1 MTGEPNVV
9 RTPAVLLRS
18 LMAVG
23 TPSSGGRW
31 PPPRRSSSARAAA
44 ASARSGVTVMNAPS
58 VASSA
63 AMRASACSTRSVGLT
78 SPAHTAAACSSADRS
93 CSRVTDADARPAGRC
108 VRQCG
113 VDLTRDAAAVLD
125 ASDPLAG
132 FRSRFAGTE
141 DDGGDGLLYLDG
153 NSLGRLPR
161 DTPAAL
167 TRVVEEQ
174 WGRGLISS
182 WASWIGEATRIGDVL
197 ADGVLG
203 ARAGEVL
210 VGDSTSVNLY
220 KLLVAAVGAR
230 PGRDVLVC
238 TADDF
243 PTDRYIVAG
252 AAEASGM
259 TVREVPADIDEGL
272 DPAVLAAA
280 LDERVAVVVLS
291 HVAYRSGALADLA
304 AVTRQA
310 RDAGALVLWDLS
322 HSVGAVPVELAAA
335 GADLAI
341 GCTYK
346 YLNGGPG
353 APAFLYVRR
362 ELQEELRSPIR
373 GWFGHRDQFAMGP
386 TYEPA
391 GGIERFGVGTPPVLA
406 TAAVEVGARL
416 VAEAGVPRL
425 AGEGRALTGLAGG
438 PGGARLGPPDLVPP
452 PPPDPARRG
461 SHVTFH
467 HPAAWQLTQALIDS
481 GVVPDF
487 RTPDRVRLGP
497 APLYTRFVDVWDGM
511 DRFRALLE
519 DASFERYPA
528 ERARVT

>member
-1 MTGEPNVV
+1 M
-9 RTPAVLLRS
+9 
-18 LMAVG
+18 
-23 TPSSGGRW
+23 
-31 PPPRRSSSARAAA
+31 
-44 ASARSGVTVMNAPS
+44 
-58 VASSA
+58 
-63 AMRASACSTRSVGLT
+63 
-78 SPAHTAAACSSADRS
+78 
-93 CSRVTDADARPAGRC
+93 
-108 VRQCG
+108 
-113 VDLTRDAAAVLD
+113 DLTRDAAAALD

-132 FRSRFAGTE
+132 FRSRFTGTE

-167 TRVVEEQ
+167 SRVVEEQ
-174 WGRGLISS
+174 WGRGLIGS

-203 ARAGEVL
+203 ARPGEVL

-220 KLLVAAVGAR
+220 KLLLAAIGAR
-230 PGRDVLVC
+230 PGRDVVVC

-252 AAEASGM
+252 VAEAQGM
-259 TVREVPADIDEGL
+259 TVRELPADIDEGL
-272 DPAVLAAA
+272 DPATLAAA

-291 HVAYRSGALADLA
+291 HVAYRSGAKADLA
-304 AVTRQA
+304 AITRQA
-310 RDAGALVLWDLS
+310 RDVGALVLWDLS
-322 HSVGAVPVELAAA
+322 HSVGSVPVELAAA
-335 GADLAI
+335 GADLAV

-353 APAFLYVRR
+353 SPAFLYVRR
-362 ELQEELRSPIR
+362 ELQDELRSPIR

-386 TYEPA
+386 AYEPA
-391 GGIERFGVGTPPVLA
+391 AGIERFGVGTPPVLA
-406 TAAVEVGARL
+406 SAAVEVGARL
-416 VAEAGVPRL
+416 VAEAAIGRL
-425 AGEGRALTGLAGG
+425 AEKGSALTDLAI
-438 PGGARLGPPDLVPP
+438 ALGDEWLAPHGVVLASPR
-452 PPPDPARRG
+452 DPARRG

-467 HPAAWQLTQALIDS
+467 HPAAWQLTQALIGS

>member
-1 MTGEPNVV
+1 
-9 RTPAVLLRS
+9 
-18 LMAVG
+18 
-23 TPSSGGRW
+23 
-31 PPPRRSSSARAAA
+31 
-44 ASARSGVTVMNAPS
+44 
-58 VASSA
+58 
-63 AMRASACSTRSVGLT
+63 
-78 SPAHTAAACSSADRS
+78 
-93 CSRVTDADARPAGRC
+93 
-108 VRQCG
+108 
-113 VDLTRDAAAVLD
+113 VDLTRDAAAALD

-132 FRSRFAGTE
+132 FRCRFTGTE

-174 WGRGLISS
+174 WGRGLIGS

-203 ARAGEVL
+203 ARPGEVL

-220 KLLVAAVGAR
+220 KLLVAAIGAR
-230 PGRDVLVC
+230 PGRDVVVC

-252 AAEASGM
+252 VAEAQGM
-259 TVREVPADIDEGL
+259 TVRELPADIDEGL
-272 DPAVLAAA
+272 DPATLAAA

-291 HVAYRSGALADLA
+291 HVAYRSGAKADLA
-304 AVTRQA
+304 AITRQA
-310 RDAGALVLWDLS
+310 RDVGALVLWDLS
-322 HSVGAVPVELAAA
+322 HSVGSVPVELAAA
-335 GADLAI
+335 EADLAV

-353 APAFLYVRR
+353 SPAFLYVRR
-362 ELQEELRSPIR
+362 ELQDELRSPIR

-386 TYEPA
+386 AYEPA
-391 GGIERFGVGTPPVLA
+391 AGIERFGVGTPPVLA
-406 TAAVEVGARL
+406 SAAVEVGARL
-416 VAEAGVPRL
+416 VAEAGIGAL
-425 AGEGRALTGLAGG
+425 AEKGSALTDLAI
-438 PGGARLGPPDLVPP
+438 ALGDEWLAPHGVSLASPR
-452 PPPDPARRG
+452 DPARRG

-467 HPAAWQLTQALIDS
+467 HPAAWQLTQALIDA